1 MFRFALAVSLGLAAA
16 PGFAKDSKEVSCDY
30 QAQVVAAIQQARL
43 DRVKE
48 RDVAQHIADSDPAW
62 PDNYNAAIPIMTP
75 WVYEQK
81 MRDVRK
87 NDLSAAWK
95 ELCLQQG

>member
-1 MFRFALAVSLGLAAA
+1 MIRFAVIASMLASPVLAA
-16 PGFAKDSKEVSCDY
+16 DNKEVSCDY

-48 RDVAQHIADSDPAW
+48 RNVPAHIAESGPSW

-75 WVYEQK
+75 WVYEQR
-81 MRDVRK
+81 MRDIRK
-87 NDLSAAWK
+87 ADLGAAWK
-95 ELCLQQG
+95 ELCLQQ

>member
-1 MFRFALAVSLGLAAA
+1 MTRFALAVALLPLVSA
-16 PGFAKDSKEVSCDY
+16 PAFAKDSKEVSCDY

-48 RDVAQHIADSDPAW
+48 RNVAQHIADGNPTW
-62 PDNYNAAIPIMTP
+62 PENYNAAIPIMTP
-75 WVYEQK
+75 WVYDQK

-87 NDLSAAWK
+87 HDLSEAWK
-95 ELCLQQG
+95 ELCLQQ

>member
-1 MFRFALAVSLGLAAA
+1 MIRYALVFVLAAG
-16 PGFAKDSKEVSCDY
+16 PVLAKDSKAVSCDY

-43 DRVKE
+43 DKVKE
-48 RDVAQHIADSDPAW
+48 RDVPQHIADTNPTW

-95 ELCLQQG
+95 ELCLQN